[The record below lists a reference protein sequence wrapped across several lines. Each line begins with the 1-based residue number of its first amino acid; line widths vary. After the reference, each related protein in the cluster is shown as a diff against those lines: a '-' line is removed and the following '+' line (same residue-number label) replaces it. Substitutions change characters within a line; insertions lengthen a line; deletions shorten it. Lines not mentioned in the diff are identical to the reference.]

1 MKYRFCKRMLR
12 LGVLIAVCLTLLL
25 RASGQSDLPDNIEVA
40 DCVTDVT
47 EQPWTAQ
54 VLHFVNDIHCYY
66 VPLVGDI
73 DGDGFVEIVA
83 GKAVTNV
90 ITPNGDGFN
99 DVFKPQLEG
108 DFLSLEMEIFDRWGK
123 RVYRQES
130 KESLSWDAT
139 NVSDGVYFCAIE
151 YRCATSSQKRQ
162 LLNTSVTVVR

>member
-83 GKAVTNV
+83 GKAVTNDHYTTQV
-90 ITPNGDGFN
+90 GIYRGADLQPIATISVPQKIYAGYAGPMALVRYPDVNGGM
-99 DVFKPQLEG
+99 QG
-108 DFLSLEMEIFDRWGK
+108 
-123 RVYRQES
+123 
-130 KESLSWDAT
+130 
-139 NVSDGVYFCAIE
+139 AIILQI
-151 YRCATSSQKRQ
+151 AI
-162 LLNTSVTVVR
+162 V